1 MQVIVIPA
9 GAGRCR
15 RNLVEAHHRL
25 RARVFSDRLG
35 WDVKIADGLEI
46 DGFDALDPVYVL
58 ALGPSDRVVGC
69 ARLLPAT
76 GPTMLADVFPSLLP
90 EGGWHPHAAMVE
102 SSRFCVDT
110 IGQQDRPGNF
120 LHEATL
126 IMLSGIVDWCLRTGM
141 REIVTV
147 TDLRFERIL
156 ARAGWPMLRIGAP
169 KQIGVTMAV
178 AGILPVG
185 TAILEKLRPMSYRF
199 QIASATM
206 AA

>member
-1 MQVIVIPA
+1 MQVVVIPD
-9 GAGRCR
+9 GAGRCGR
-15 RNLVEAHHRL
+15 DLVEAHHQL
-25 RARVFSDRLG
+25 RARVFSGRLG
-35 WDVKIADGLEI
+35 WDVKIADGREI
-46 DGFDALDPVYVL
+46 DGFDALEPVYVL
-58 ALGPSDRVVGC
+58 AVCPVDGVVGC

-90 EGGWHPHAAMVE
+90 ETGWHPHGAMVE

-110 IGQQDRPGNF
+110 TRPHGRSGDF

-126 IMLSGIVDWCLRTGM
+126 TMLSGIIDWCLRTGM

-156 ARAGWPMLRIGAP
+156 ARAGWPMIRIGAP
-169 KQIGVTMAV
+169 KQMGVTMAV
-178 AGILPVG
+178 AGILPVDS
-185 TAILEKLRPMSYRF
+185 AILEKLRPASYRF
-199 QIASATM
+199 QIASAAM